1 LTGVK
6 IPKLAT
12 LIMRPRYPYIKQI
25 KIDSQFST
33 DIILNDKIRK
43 KNSIKKTTKKQHKS
57 TGVNPLSSIPKT

>member
-1 LTGVK
+1 
-6 IPKLAT
+6 
-12 LIMRPRYPYIKQI
+12 MRPRYPYIKQI